1 MDCHN
6 NSLEENKNL
15 MSYAKINSR
24 QTKDLKLKDL
34 PRISKEMHIHS
45 GVTFSAKSENTEK
58 GDLSK

>member
-1 MDCHN
+1 
-6 NSLEENKNL
+6 